1 MALVEPVPLSII
13 TGFLGAGK
21 TTLINALMCRKE
33 LRNTALIIN
42 EFGDVSIDH
51 HLVETADEEII
62 ELSNG
67 CVCCSVRG
75 ALVDAIENILDRRR
89 EQGEPIARI
98 LVETTGLADPAPI
111 LHAIMAHPRLV
122 CDVRLDGVIVVVDAI
137 NTSNTLDQH
146 PQAVKQI
153 ALADRVILSKTDLV
167 LDRGALQ
174 ALKVRLARLNPA
186 AGSKERLIDNSDQ
199 AVEPHMLFNC
209 GLYDPTTR
217 TTNVERW
224 LGDPGHSNH
233 SHEPH
238 THAHDAAIR
247 SFSLTND
254 KPMSMGDLDM
264 FFSLLETLH
273 GPKLLRLKGIVQL
286 ADDPERPMVIHAV
299 QDVFHPPFRLAEW
312 PKGLRHTKLVII
324 TKDLPEKSVRQLFD
338 TFSGNAAIDTPDRAA
353 LAESPLSIP
362 GMASMKF

>member
-1 MALVEPVPLSII
+1 MAPVEPVPLSII

-21 TTLINALMCRKE
+21 TTLINGLMCHDA

-89 EQGEPIARI
+89 QQGEPIARI

-122 CDVRLDGVIVVVDAI
+122 RDVRLDGLIVVVDAI
-137 NTSNTLDQH
+137 NASSTLDQH

-153 ALADRVILSKTDLV
+153 ALADRMILTKTDLV
-167 LDRGALQ
+167 SDQGTLQ
-174 ALKVRLARLNPA
+174 ALKQRLARLNPA
-186 AGSKERLIDNSDQ
+186 AGSNDRLIETPDQ
-199 AVEPHMLFNC
+199 TAQPHMLFNC

-224 LGDPGHSNH
+224 LGDTLHTPHSG
-233 SHEPH
+233 EPH
-238 THAHDAAIR
+238 VHAHDAAIR
-247 SFSLTND
+247 AFSLISD
-254 KPMSMGDLDM
+254 KPISMGDLDM
-264 FFSLLETLH
+264 FFSLLETLY
-273 GPKLLRLKGIVQL
+273 GPKLLRLKGIVQM
-286 ADDPERPMVIHAV
+286 ADDPERPLVIHAV

-312 PKGLRHTKLVII
+312 PKGLHQTKLVII

-353 LAESPLSIP
+353 LAENPLSIP
-362 GMASMKF
+362 GMANMKF